1 MEKALEIKEGKEV
14 TEKFM
19 DLHKNN
25 SSLRYDDGYYQL
37 KLDFLKD
44 EHEDEKYFAIF
55 KSVLISNF
63 EINHE
68 KEELSELFSFI
79 FYEYKH
85 VERDGCEYPITS
97 ILIRKLGLKEYL
109 ELLKDSKFPFDYLFK
124 LEKFKEKNG
133 FLNLLFLEEDII
145 KFCSEYVYYNIKR
158 NTYYIDIKKIEPKK
172 YQYSYE
178 GEKEAFDRIDKLW
191 RERDYR
197 GATDG
202 CDALLKHFIKNLYEV
217 KTGKEFSFT
226 DREKDQEIKDILEEI
241 TSHCELSELK
251 GSLDNAI
258 KECNNMRNWFG
269 KKHPPYKTEA
279 ERWKAFDKLSEVKK
293 KLYTKMNIDLMK
305 SLHNSLLIIQR
316 DWENSLDK

>member
-1 MEKALEIKEGKEV
+1 MEKSLEIGEGKEIIK
-14 TEKFM
+14 KFI
-19 DLHKNN
+19 DFHKNN
-25 SSLRYDDGYYQL
+25 SLYNYNSSYYQL
-37 KLDFLKD
+37 KLNFLKD
-44 EHEDEKYFAIF
+44 QHEDEEYFAVF
-55 KSVLISNF
+55 KSVLMNHF
-63 EINHE
+63 ETSHE
-68 KEELSELFSFI
+68 KEKLSEFFSFI
-79 FYEYKH
+79 FYKCLEKDRWGYESVKF
-85 VERDGCEYPITS
+85 
-97 ILIRKLGLKEYL
+97 RKIYLSEYL
-109 ELLKDSKFPFDYLFK
+109 NLVKDSKFPFDYLAK
-124 LEKFKEKNG
+124 LEEFKEKNNY
-133 FLNLLFLEEDII
+133 LDLFFEEEELI
-145 KFCSEYVYYNIKR
+145 KFCSKNVYHDLKHY
-158 NTYYIDIKKIEPKK
+158 TYYIDIKKIEPKK
-172 YQYSYE
+172 YQYAYE
-178 GEKEAFDRIDKLW
+178 GEKETFNRIDKLW

-197 GATDG
+197 GAIDG

-226 DREKDQEIKDILEEI
+226 DGEKDQEIKDILEEI